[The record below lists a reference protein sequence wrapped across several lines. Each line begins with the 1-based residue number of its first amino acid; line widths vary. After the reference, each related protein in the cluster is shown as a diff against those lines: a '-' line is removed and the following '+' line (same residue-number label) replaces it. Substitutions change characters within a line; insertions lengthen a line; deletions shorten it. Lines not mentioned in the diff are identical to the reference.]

1 MIPRFQLHPDSASTF
16 SGEVD
21 ALYFFLVALT
31 AFFTLLIAGLV
42 VAFAIKY
49 RRRSDDEIPQP
60 FEGALHLEILW
71 TVIPLGIVL
80 VIFGWSAK
88 IYMTLSRP
96 PDNATTMYVTGKQ
109 WMWKIQHPTG
119 QREINELHVPLGQ
132 PVKLIMT
139 SEDVIH
145 SFYIPA
151 FRQKMDVLPGRYTSM
166 WFEPT
171 KVGKYHLFCAEY
183 CGTKHSGMIGSVYVM
198 EPSDYAN
205 WLSGGRGEGT
215 LAQQGEKLFQ
225 DLACT
230 NCHTT
235 ETDAA
240 QGRCPNL
247 RGAFGAP
254 VRLANGQTINF
265 NEAYIRES
273 ILNPDAKVHQGF
285 QPVMPTFQG
294 LVTEEGILQLI
305 EYIKS
310 IGPVQ
315 RQSGAGGGPVPAGQ
329 RQNPAG
335 RPVPSIAGSQQENR

>member
-21 ALYFFLVALT
+21 ALYLFLVGLT
-31 AFFTLLIAGLV
+31 VFFTLLIAGLV
-42 VAFAIKY
+42 TFFAIKY
-49 RRRSDDEIPQP
+49 RRRSEDEIPQP

-88 IYMTLSRP
+88 VYMTLSRP
-96 PDNATTMYVTGKQ
+96 PDNAVTMYVTGKQ

-119 QREINELHVPLGQ
+119 VREINELHLPLGQ

-145 SFYIPA
+145 SFYIPV
-151 FRQKMDVLPGRYTSM
+151 FRQKMDVLPGRYTTM

-171 KVGKYHLFCAEY
+171 KIGKYHLFCAEY

-198 EPSDYAN
+198 DPAEYAT
-205 WLSGGRGEGT
+205 WLTGGRAEGT
-215 LAQQGEKLFQ
+215 LAQQGQKLFQ
-225 DLACT
+225 DLACS
-230 NCHTT
+230 NCHTV
-235 ETDAA
+235 EAGA

-247 RGAFGAP
+247 SGAFGTP
-254 VRLANGQTINF
+254 VQLAAGRTVLF
-265 NEAYIRES
+265 DEAYIRES
-273 ILNPDAKVHQGF
+273 ILNPDAKVHSGY
-285 QPVMPTFQG
+285 QPMMPTFQG
-294 LVTEEGILQLI
+294 LVTEEGILTLI

-310 IGPVQ
+310 IGPVS
-315 RQSGAGGGPVPAGQ
+315 RTAAAGKAAPVAPTAMRGG
-329 RQNPAG
+329 
-335 RPVPSIAGSQQENR
+335 ENR

>member
-16 SGEVD
+16 SSQVD

-31 AFFTLLIAGLV
+31 VFFTVLIAALV
-42 VAFAIKY
+42 VAFAIKF

-60 FEGALHLEILW
+60 FEGALHLEVLW
-71 TVIPLGIVL
+71 TVIPLGIVM

-88 IYMTLSRP
+88 VYMTLSRP

-119 QREINELHVPLGQ
+119 VREINELHLPVGQ

-151 FRQKMDVLPGRYTSM
+151 FRQKMDVLPGRYTTM

-171 KVGKYHLFCAEY
+171 KTGKFHLFCAEY
-183 CGTKHSGMIGSVYVM
+183 CGTKHSGMIGTVYVM
-198 EPSDYAN
+198 DPTEYAS

-215 LAQQGEKLFQ
+215 LAQRGEKLFQ

-230 NCHTT
+230 NCHTV
-235 ETDAA
+235 EAGA

-254 VRLANGQTINF
+254 VQLASGQTITF
-265 NEAYIRES
+265 NEGYIRES

-285 QPVMPTFQG
+285 EPVMPTFQG
-294 LVTEEGILQLI
+294 LVSEEGILELI

-310 IGPVQ
+310 IGPVSRSTGQ
-315 RQSGAGGGPVPAGQ
+315 AGGAVPAGQ
-329 RQNPAG
+329 RQATPV
-335 RPVPSIAGSQQENR
+335 RPVPSIAGSQRENR